1 MFRRI
6 LGLEAPPPPVN
17 GHAEPELRAAEPELR
32 AGIIDVG
39 ALYTSLHQF
48 GTAGFNWSVSP
59 AILAAS
65 LSVSDNG
72 SSIITESR
80 RLARVSPLL
89 GAYLRCME
97 GGVLT
102 GEPERPEFAEGVP
115 ERVAMAA
122 ADLWEAAHD
131 VERERDL
138 LHKVMVDGEL
148 LILDGGQVVP
158 ADGYEP
164 LLNGP
169 DWCKTVTAYKIGKA
183 STGRAA
189 GVFYLGDRRMGDARA
204 APWIGRALPFA
215 SALLTIRVSAG
226 HGLAALAKIAAV
238 IANTS
243 PDRITAGAGARTG
256 VVSDGTAD
264 NAAGRTPITST
275 GVGSVPY
282 LRPGEAVAR
291 IAAGPDEQSRKYEAE
306 LQAECAAGLN
316 IPLHELVSDYSS
328 GSFSN
333 LRMAWQDAERE
344 YARRRLWWHRHYR
357 LPVWR
362 AVLADAFADGVLPR
376 MRVEDMAALRRPTW
390 AGPKREAPQPEK
402 QAQALGV
409 LVDKGIIDAAAAAA
423 QLES

>member
-1 MFRRI
+1 MFRRL
-6 LGLEAPPPPVN
+6 LGLEAPEPPVN
-17 GHAEPELRAAEPELR
+17 GHAEPELRAAEEHR
-32 AGIIDVG
+32 AASLDVG
-39 ALYTSLHQF
+39 AIYGSVFQYGGGGSYTW
-48 GTAGFNWSVSP
+48 GVSP
-59 AILAAS
+59 AVLAAS
-65 LSVSDNG
+65 LSVSDGG
-72 SSIITESR
+72 STIITEAR

-89 GAYLRCME
+89 GAYTRCME

-102 GEPERPEFAEGVP
+102 GAPERPEFDETVP

-122 ADLWEAAHD
+122 ADAWEAAHD

-148 LILDGGQVVP
+148 LLLDGGQIVP

-169 DWCKTVTAYKIGKA
+169 EWHRTVTAYRIGKA
-183 STGRAA
+183 TTGRAA
-189 GVFYLGDRRMGDARA
+189 GVFYLGDRREGDARA
-204 APWIGRALPFA
+204 QPWIARALPYA
-215 SALLTIRVSAG
+215 SALVSIRVSAG
-226 HGLAALAKIAAV
+226 HGLAALSKIAAV

-256 VVSDGTAD
+256 VVSD
-264 NAAGRTPITST
+264 NANGVAGREPITST

-291 IAAGPDEQSRKYEAE
+291 IAAGPDEQARKYEAE
-306 LQAECAAGLN
+306 LQAEVAAGLN
-316 IPLHELVSDYSS
+316 LPLNELISDYSS

-362 AVLADAFADGVLPR
+362 AVLADAFADNRLPR
-376 MRVEDMAALRRPTW
+376 MRMEDMAGLRKPTW
-390 AGPKREAPQPEK
+390 PGPKRQPPQPEK
-402 QAQALGV
+402 EAQALA
-409 LVDKGIIDAAAAAA
+409 LLTDKGIYTAA
-423 QLES
+423 QALEKLES

>member
-1 MFRRI
+1 MFRFLQGRQ
-6 LGLEAPPPPVN
+6 APTPPVN
-17 GHAEPELRAAEPELR
+17 GHAEPELRAAQPESR

-39 ALYTSLHQF
+39 ALYSSLHGF
-48 GTAGFNWSVSP
+48 GVSSFNWTISP

-65 LSVSDNG
+65 LSVSDG
-72 SSIITESR
+72 GTSVITESR

-89 GAYLRCME
+89 GAYLRVME
-97 GGVLT
+97 GGMLT
-102 GEPERPEFAEGVP
+102 GEPERPEFPEQVP

-131 VERERDL
+131 CDRERDL
-138 LHKVMVDGEL
+138 LAKVMVDGEL

-169 DWCKTVTAYKIGKA
+169 DWCKEVTAYKIGKA
-183 STGRAA
+183 TTGRAA

-204 APWIGRALPFA
+204 LPWIGRALPFA

-226 HGLAALAKIAAV
+226 HGLAALSKIAAV

-256 VVSDGTAD
+256 VVSD
-264 NAAGRTPITST
+264 NPNNVAGREPITST

-282 LRPGEAVAR
+282 LRPGEAVSR
-291 IAAGPDEQSRKYEAE
+291 IAAGPDEQARKYEAE
-306 LQAECAAGLN
+306 LAADVAAGLN
-316 IPLHELVSDYSS
+316 LPLNELISDYSS

-362 AVLADAFADGVLPR
+362 AVLSDAFADGMLPR
-376 MRVEDMAALRRPTW
+376 MRMEDMAALRKPTW
-390 AGPKREAPQPEK
+390 PGPKRQPPQPEK
-402 QAQALGV
+402 EAQALA
-409 LVDKGIIDAAAAAA
+409 LLTDKGIYTAA
-423 QLES
+423 QALEKLES